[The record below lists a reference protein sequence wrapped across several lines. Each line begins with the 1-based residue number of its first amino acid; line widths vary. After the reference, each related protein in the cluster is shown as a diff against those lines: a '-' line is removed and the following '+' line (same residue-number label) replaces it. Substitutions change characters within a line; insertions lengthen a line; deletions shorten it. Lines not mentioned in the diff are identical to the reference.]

1 MYTKYKYTSV
11 LQDASK
17 VLSSMAVKL
26 EAKVNESIAIL
37 NRTSTIIERHVK
49 LHSRP
54 LQSKI
59 VPCSDVGN
67 SEHNSTT
74 MYSNSSP
81 ENCMFIN
88 LIKVFQKTGV
98 WCLKQIF

>member
-17 VLSSMAVKL
+17 VLRGMAVKL
-26 EAKVNESIAIL
+26 EAKLNESVAIL
-37 NRTSTIIERHVK
+37 NRTSTIIERYVK
-49 LHSRP
+49 VHSGP
-54 LQSKI
+54 LQSRI

-67 SEHNSTT
+67 SEPNSTT
-74 MYSNSSP
+74 MYSDSSP

-88 LIKVFQKTGV
+88 LINQTTFLERLVFSV
-98 WCLKQIF
+98 